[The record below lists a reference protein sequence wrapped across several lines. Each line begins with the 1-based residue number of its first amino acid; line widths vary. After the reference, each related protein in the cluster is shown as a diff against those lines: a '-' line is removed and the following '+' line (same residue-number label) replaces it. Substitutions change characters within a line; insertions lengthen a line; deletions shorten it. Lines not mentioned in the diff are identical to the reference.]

1 MKALERAAKARG
13 EAQPAAPAG
22 AAGTAPG
29 TPPAAAPAA
38 ELTLEPLPA
47 GPSTPSE
54 PATRPRPAAAREQ
67 TRAATVLQAGAAA
80 APAAAHGLRMRPL
93 TVIGIV
99 AGVFALGFA
108 GYVYVQIAH
117 PGLMVRQPAPA
128 ARPPAAL
135 TQAPASQ
142 SIASQPTAAP
152 SALTPPLSAPAPIA
166 TERVIAPAGPLPE
179 KPAAAPAYDTEPRTA
194 QRPSPSPRTQPAVEQ
209 GAAPQHNRIQ
219 VSAGAAEPRLNPQLV
234 QAYAALQSGK
244 LAAAQQFYTEA
255 ARSEPQSIDA
265 LLGLAAVA
273 LQEGQSDEASRL
285 YFRILDLDPR
295 NAYAQSGLIALLGRA
310 DPASAETRLR
320 QLIARDPS
328 AFLHFTLGNLYADQ
342 SRWAEAQQAYFQAH
356 HLEPGNP
363 DYAYNLAV
371 GLDHVGQ
378 SRLAAGFYQR
388 AVARAGATGRAGF
401 DLNQAQ
407 ARIRQL
413 AAPAE

>member
-22 AAGTAPG
+22 AEPASG

-47 GPSTPSE
+47 DKPAIPEQGPRSRQP
-54 PATRPRPAAAREQ
+54 AAREQ

-80 APAAAHGLRMRPL
+80 GAAAARGPHMRPI

-117 PGLMVRQPAPA
+117 PGLLVRQPAPA
-128 ARPPAAL
+128 ARPPAPL
-135 TQAPASQ
+135 TQAPASP
-142 SIASQPTAAP
+142 SPLTQPQPAP
-152 SALTPPLSAPAPIA
+152 TPIA
-166 TERVIAPAGPLPE
+166 TETVI
-179 KPAAAPAYDTEPRTA
+179 KPADPLTDKPATAAASGTEPPRTA
-194 QRPSPSPRTQPAVEQ
+194 QRPTSPAPAQPSAEPDT
-209 GAAPQHNRIQ
+209 APQRNRIQ
-219 VSAGAAEPRLNPQLV
+219 VSTGTVEPRLDPRLT

-273 LQEGQSDEASRL
+273 LQEGQSEEASRL
-285 YFRILDLDPR
+285 YFRVLDLDPR

-310 DPASAETRLR
+310 DPVSAETRLK

-388 AVARAGATGRAGF
+388 AVARAGVTGRAGF
-401 DLNQAQ
+401 NLNQAQ

-413 AAPAE
+413 AAAAE

>member
-1 MKALERAAKARG
+1 M
-13 EAQPAAPAG
+13 
-22 AAGTAPG
+22 
-29 TPPAAAPAA
+29 
-38 ELTLEPLPA
+38 
-47 GPSTPSE
+47 
-54 PATRPRPAAAREQ
+54 
-67 TRAATVLQAGAAA
+67 
-80 APAAAHGLRMRPL
+80 
-93 TVIGIV
+93 
-99 AGVFALGFA
+99 
-108 GYVYVQIAH
+108 
-117 PGLMVRQPAPA
+117 
-128 ARPPAAL
+128 
-135 TQAPASQ
+135 
-142 SIASQPTAAP
+142 
-152 SALTPPLSAPAPIA
+152 
-166 TERVIAPAGPLPE
+166 
-179 KPAAAPAYDTEPRTA
+179 
-194 QRPSPSPRTQPAVEQ
+194 
-209 GAAPQHNRIQ
+209 
-219 VSAGAAEPRLNPQLV
+219 NPQLV
-234 QAYAALQSGK
+234 QAYTALQSGK

-255 ARSEPQSIDA
+255 ARSEPQNIDA

-310 DPASAETRLR
+310 DPAAAETRLK

-413 AAPAE
+413 AAAAE